1 MNIQDKVFV
10 VTGAARGLGLAMA
23 QAISAKGGKLAIL
36 DLDEAA
42 AQAAAKTCCDDSRGY
57 TCNVADEASVEA
69 AFARIKADFGRL
81 DGLINNAGLLRD
93 GLMIKVKDG
102 KLVDKMSLSQW
113 QSVIDV
119 NLTGTFLCGR
129 EAAAAMAEFG
139 NGGVIINISS
149 VARAGNMGQTNYSAT
164 KAGVASMVTGWG
176 RELSR
181 FGIRTGGIAPGV
193 IESDMTASMKPEMLE
208 RLEKLSPLGRL
219 GTPEEVALT
228 ALYIIENDYFTGRLV
243 EMDGGL
249 RM

>member
-1 MNIQDKVFV
+1 MQVQDKVFV

-23 QAISAKGGKLAIL
+23 QAIAAKGGKLALL
-36 DLDEAA
+36 DLDAGA
-42 AQAAAKTCCDDSRGY
+42 AQEAAKTCGDESRGY
-57 TCNVADEASVEA
+57 ACNVAEEASVEA
-69 AFARIKADFGRL
+69 AFAQIKADFGRL

-93 GLMIKVKDG
+93 GLMIKFKDG
-102 KLVDKMSLSQW
+102 ALVDKMSLSQW

-164 KAGVASMVTGWG
+164 KAGVAAMVTGWG

-181 FGIRTGGIAPGV
+181 YGIRTGGIAPGV
-193 IESDMTASMKPEMLE
+193 IASEMTASMKPEMLQ
-208 RLEKLSPLGRL
+208 RLEKLAPVGRL
-219 GTPEEVALT
+219 GTPEEVANT
-228 ALYIIENDYFTGRLV
+228 ALYIIENEYFTGRLV
-243 EMDGGL
+243 ELDGGL

>member
-1 MNIQDKVFV
+1 MQVQDRVFV

-23 QAISAKGGKLAIL
+23 QAIAAKGGKLALL
-36 DLDEAA
+36 DLDESA
-42 AQAAAKTCCDDSRGY
+42 AQEAAKTCGADSRGY
-57 TCNVADEASVEA
+57 ACNVADEASVEA
-69 AFARIKADFGRL
+69 AFAQIKADFGRL

-139 NGGVIINISS
+139 NGGVVINISS

-164 KAGVASMVTGWG
+164 KAGVATAVW
-176 RELSR
+176 LST
-181 FGIRTGGIAPGV
+181 FP
-193 IESDMTASMKPEMLE
+193 P
-208 RLEKLSPLGRL
+208 
-219 GTPEEVALT
+219 
-228 ALYIIENDYFTGRLV
+228 
-243 EMDGGL
+243 
-249 RM
+249 